1 MHSIRAFRGAA
12 SEEGRMTE
20 EPHRPVIRPEPVEG
34 RPAPVVRIERLSIAL
49 PEGADRPFAVERV
62 NFNLRPGELLCVV
75 GESGSGKSM
84 SANALMGLLPDTVRV
99 AEGRI
104 LLEET
109 DLLREPA
116 DKLYDVRGRRV
127 AMIFQEPM
135 SALNPLM
142 KVSDQIEEVFEA
154 HGLLTPKE
162 RKDKALQLLT
172 EVGLPDPPRAADSYP
187 FQLSGGQ
194 RQRVMIAMAL
204 ALEPQVLIAD
214 EPTTALDVTTQAQI
228 LKLIARLQKERN
240 MAVMF
245 ITHDFGVVAEIA
257 DYVTVMQL
265 GRIVESGRADEVL
278 YSPEHPYTKKLIAA
292 IPKLR
297 AGAAEK
303 TASAP
308 VLTVEDLTKT
318 YHMGGGLFKK
328 QRDVHAVKG
337 VSFTL
342 GRGETLGIVGESG
355 SGKSSVGR
363 CLVRL
368 QDPTSGRVLLGDKD
382 MAHLRG
388 TELRAV
394 RRRIQMIFQDPFSS
408 LNPREKVGRIIAD
421 GPIAYGEDPKKAL
434 SRAAA
439 LMEMVGLDPRG
450 VNRFP
455 HEFSGGQRQRIGIAR
470 ALALEPEIIVAD
482 EAVSALDVSIQAQV
496 LDLLGTLKKDLNLSL
511 IFITHDLRVAAQIC
525 DRVMV
530 MQKGEVVEI
539 GPGAAIFGAPKH
551 AYTQSLI
558 DAIPGRE
565 KEAAMA

>member
-1 MHSIRAFRGAA
+1 MQDVIQEDTAIPAVIHPGSLVQRG
-12 SEEGRMTE
+12 T
-20 EPHRPVIRPEPVEG
+20 
-34 RPAPVVRIERLSIAL
+34 PVVHIDRLSIAL
-49 PEGADRPFAVERV
+49 PEGADRPYAVDRV
-62 NFNLRPGELLCVV
+62 SFNLYPGEMLCVV

-99 AEGRI
+99 AQGRI
-104 LLEET
+104 LLEGT
-109 DLLREPA
+109 DLLTLPPDA
-116 DKLYDVRGRRV
+116 LYAIRGRRV

-154 HGLLTPKE
+154 HGLLPPKA
-162 RKDKALQLLT
+162 RKEKALALLA
-172 EVGLPDPPRAADSYP
+172 EVGLPDPPRAAASYP

-228 LKLIARLQKERN
+228 LKLIRTLQVERN

-245 ITHDFGVVAEIA
+245 ITHDFGVVAEVA

-265 GRIVESGRADEVL
+265 GRIVEQGTADEVL
-278 YSPEHPYTKKLIAA
+278 LSPQHAYTRKLIAA
-292 IPKLR
+292 IPRPAKGV
-297 AGAAEK
+297 AVAAVRE
-303 TASAP
+303 P
-308 VLTVEDLTKT
+308 VLSVENLSKT
-318 YHMGGGLFKK
+318 YHMGGGMFSKP
-328 QRDVHAVKG
+328 RSVHAVKG

-368 QDPTSGRVLLGDKD
+368 QDPDSGRVLLGDKD
-382 MAHLRG
+382 MAHLKG
-388 TELRAV
+388 AELRSV
-394 RRRIQMIFQDPFSS
+394 RRRMQMIFQDPFSS
-408 LNPREKVGRIIAD
+408 LNPREKVGRIIAS
-421 GPIAYGEDPKKAL
+421 GPIAYGENEKRAMA
-434 SRAAA
+434 RAAE
-439 LMEMVGLDPRG
+439 LMAMVGLDPKG
-450 VNRFP
+450 ANRFP

-470 ALALEPEIIVAD
+470 ALALEPEIIIAD

-496 LDLLGTLKKDLNLSL
+496 LELLGKLKTELNLSL
-511 IFITHDLRVAAQIC
+511 VFITHDLRVAAQIC

-530 MQKGEVVEI
+530 MQRGEVVEL
-539 GPGAAIFGAPKH
+539 GTGSEIFDTPSH
-551 AYTQSLI
+551 AYTKSLI
-558 DAIPGRE
+558 EAIPGRA
-565 KEAAMA
+565 KEELMAF

>member
-1 MHSIRAFRGAA
+1 MN
-12 SEEGRMTE
+12 E
-20 EPHRPVIRPEPVEG
+20 EPHRPVIRPEPEEG
-34 RPAPVVRIERLSIAL
+34 RCNPVVRIERLSIAL
-49 PEGADRPFAVERV
+49 PDGADRPFAVERV
-62 NFNLRPGELLCVV
+62 NFTLRPGELLCVV

-116 DKLYDVRGRRV
+116 EKLYDVRGRRV

-142 KVSDQIEEVFEA
+142 KVSAQIEEVFEA
-154 HGLLTPKE
+154 HGLLTPRE
-162 RKDKALQLLT
+162 RKEKALQLLT

-265 GRIVESGRADEVL
+265 GRIVESGPADAVL

-303 TASAP
+303 SANVA

-318 YHMGGGLFKK
+318 YHMGGGLFKAS
-328 QRDVHAVKG
+328 RDVHAVKG

-368 QDPTSGRVLLGDKD
+368 QDPTSGRVLLGGKD
-382 MAHLRG
+382 MAHLKG

-439 LMEMVGLDPRG
+439 LMEMVGLDPKG

-496 LDLLGTLKKDLNLSL
+496 LDLLGTLKRELNLSL

-551 AYTQSLI
+551 AYTRSLI